1 MAIMVFL
8 FFRWLVGCSSTCK
21 WRDKLNQEKQ
31 ITCVICS
38 IRFFQV
44 FLFLFFLDSQ
54 VDDILKFKLFVLSIV
69 LARNKILFSSF
80 STFFPLETFPK
91 VFWKLF
97 FFGTVF
103 KTKPNQVEKTKV
115 SRFFLNS
122 VFCNYHHQQQQIK
135 LTTTTENWS
144 NHLVLPFHQV
154 FFF

>member
-1 MAIMVFL
+1 MSTGKSIICYSGNGYYGFS

-80 STFFPLETFPK
+80 STFFSIRNFSKSILETF
-91 VFWKLF
+91 FLWNCIQDQA
-97 FFGTVF
+97 
-103 KTKPNQVEKTKV
+103 KPSRKNQSFEIFSK
-115 SRFFLNS
+115 
-122 VFCNYHHQQQQIK
+122 FC
-135 LTTTTENWS
+135 L
-144 NHLVLPFHQV
+144 L
-154 FFF
+154 